1 MTWGQVAARFDES
14 LTGQRWRGVMRR
26 MLNQHRA
33 VALKATELA
42 AKLCQRV
49 QQSVTAEALEKRDKS
64 PVTIADFGSQAIIAL
79 ALRDAFPDIPLIAE
93 EDSAA
98 LRESKNAALLARVV
112 EEVALALERPGLDA
126 EEVLGW
132 IDHGSADSYSELFWT
147 LDPIDGTKGFLRG
160 EQYAIALGL
169 VKDGEPVL
177 ATLGCPNLENADGTA
192 GAIFS
197 AQDGRSYSHTQ
208 GGATSSVRV
217 SPEESLAATRFCES
231 VESAH
236 SDHSQSK
243 AIAELL
249 GIGGESV
256 RMDSQ
261 AKYAAVARGDAE
273 IYLRL
278 PTRPGYVERIW
289 DHAAGYAILK
299 GAGGTVTD
307 VDGKALDFCHGR
319 GLQKNRG
326 IVASNG
332 IHHARLI
339 EAIAKTS

>member
-1 MTWGQVAARFDES
+1 MHSKE
-14 LTGQRWRGVMRR
+14 L
-26 MLNQHRA
+26 A
-33 VALKATELA
+33 VALEATQQA
-42 AKLCQRV
+42 ANLCRRV
-49 QQSVTAEALEKRDKS
+49 QQGITTEALEKRDKS
-64 PVTIADFGSQAIIAL
+64 PVTIADFGSQAIIAM
-79 ALRDAFPDIPLIAE
+79 ALRKAFPGIPLIAE

-98 LRESKNAALLARVV
+98 LREEGNRALQERVV
-112 EEVALALERPGLDA
+112 QEVARELGRPGLEA

-132 IDHGSADSYSELFWT
+132 IDHGNATDYCEVFWT

-160 EQYAIALGL
+160 EQYAIALAL
-169 VKDGEPVL
+169 VVDGEPVC
-177 ATLGCPNLENADGTA
+177 ATLGCPNLTNADRSIGT
-192 GAIFS
+192 ILS
-197 AQDGRSYSHTQ
+197 AQNGRSVAHSEGEHVQ
-208 GGATSSVRV
+208 PIGV
-217 SPEESLAATRFCES
+217 SEQQDLGVSRFCES

-243 AIAELL
+243 AIASSL

-299 GAGGTVTD
+299 GAGGTITD
-307 VDGKALDFCHGR
+307 TLGRPLDFRHGQ
-319 GLQKNRG
+319 GLEKNLG

-332 IHHARLI
+332 PHHTRLI
-339 EAIAKTS
+339 EAIAELA